1 MSLNDY
7 RILEGDQLRLQVMSS
22 LATSVQAQARILYD
36 DGNKDMLLVPSTT
49 TGASRA
55 VQNFDSGS
63 SRRARSDGFVV
74 SAFANHA
81 AAPDPKRGQT
91 YANLYTLNPDATL
104 LMSTLA
110 RGYLYLG
117 GGISL
122 GQDDEALSGRGHLRW
137 VQEANDVAGNLD
149 TAIVL
154 AAAGARRKV
163 HAILVKY
170 HSSGDVATRTLL
182 IHLRDIADTSG
193 PTGFSINA
201 DGWRTP
207 QISMTQNEE
216 GLVFVKE
223 GTLVTNDNGSVTRDD
238 SAQGNPFPFWVTED
252 DTTDLVVD
260 IGSGESADD
269 YDAWVQYE
277 EWIEV

>member
-1 MSLNDY
+1 MMNNY
-7 RILEGDQLRLQVMSS
+7 RIEENDQIRLSMFSAV
-22 LATSVQAQARILYD
+22 AADVRAQARVLYD
-36 DGNKDMLLVPSTT
+36 DGTTDTLFIGLNT
-49 TGASRA
+49 TGASR
-55 VQNFDSGS
+55 VQQNFDSGAS
-63 SRRARSDGFVV
+63 YRARKDGFVV
-74 SAFANHA
+74 SAIANFEA
-81 AAPDPKRGQT
+81 TGATPKRGQT
-91 YANLYTLNPDATL
+91 YGVFTILNPNQRL
-104 LMSTLA
+104 IMGRLA
-110 RGYLYLG
+110 RGYFYPGAGL
-117 GGISL
+117 SL
-122 GQDDEALSGRGHLRW
+122 GQDEEMLSGKGHLRW

-207 QISMTQNEE
+207 QISLTQNEE

-252 DTTDLVVD
+252 DTTDLIVD
-260 IGSGESADD
+260 IGSGEAADD

-277 EWIEV
+277 DWIEV